1 VSARAAQLL
10 PSLTVTTWETHDC
23 SARDFDVLYLQAQ
36 GGVAGAAAATQRVGA
51 ALPTM
56 RGREFYG
63 ICYDPDD
70 DFRACVAVKEGD
82 EAASFGLHR

>member
-1 VSARAAQLL
+1 
-10 PSLTVTTWETHDC
+10 
-23 SARDFDVLYLQAQ
+23 
-36 GGVAGAAAATQRVGA
+36 
-51 ALPTM
+51 M

>member
-1 VSARAAQLL
+1 MTVQLEIATFSTCGRRVASLVRQL
-10 PSLTVTTWETHDC
+10 PC
-23 SARDFDVLYLQAQ
+23 R
-36 GGVAGAAAATQRVGA
+36 RVGA